1 LIVRGVSAAAMVATT
16 RADPSIL
23 TRPGA
28 RPQYSTVLPLSLY
41 ATQALHGIVYGM
53 LLFLVSSGLTLVF
66 GMMGILNIAH
76 AAFFMLGAYL
86 AFTTVTVTGQFWLS
100 LLVAPIVVG
109 LLGAIVERWLLRR
122 THAFG
127 HAYELLLTFGLFYMI
142 AEAVRWIWGN
152 YTLQVPAPVVLSGSV
167 PLFGLQYPTYRLF
180 ILGVAVVI
188 CVGMSLGLL
197 RTRIG
202 IVIRSAVSD
211 GEMVS
216 ALGINTPLVALGV
229 FTAGSALA
237 AIAGVIAAP
246 FLQADPA
253 MGAAILTDAFVVIVI
268 GGFGSLLGALLAAL
282 MIGEL
287 QSFGIL
293 WFPQIALVFQFLLMA
308 VVLIVRPQGLF
319 GEKG

>member
-1 LIVRGVSAAAMVATT
+1 MF
-16 RADPSIL
+16 
-23 TRPGA
+23 
-28 RPQYSTVLPLSLY
+28 PLSVY
-41 ATQALHGIVYGM
+41 ATQTLHGVVYGM

-86 AFTTVTVTGQFWLS
+86 AYTTVAVTGSFWLS

-109 LLGAIVERWLLRR
+109 LLGALVERWLLRR

-127 HAYELLLTFGLFYMI
+127 HAYELLLTFGLFFMI
-142 AEAVRWIWGN
+142 GEAVRWIWGN
-152 YTLQVPAPVVLSGSV
+152 YTLQVPAPAVLGGSV
-167 PLFGLQYPTYRLF
+167 PFMGGQYPLYRLF
-180 ILGVAVVI
+180 ILGVSGLLCLVMGVT
-188 CVGMSLGLL
+188 LL
-197 RTRIG
+197 RTRVG
-202 IVIRSAVSD
+202 IIIRSAVSD

-229 FTAGSALA
+229 FATGSALA
-237 AIAGVIAAP
+237 AVAGVIAAP

-268 GGFGSLLGALLAAL
+268 GGFGSLLGALLASL

-287 QSFGIL
+287 QSFGVL

-308 VVLIVRPQGLF
+308 GVLIVRPQGLF

>member
-1 LIVRGVSAAAMVATT
+1 VFG
-16 RADPSIL
+16 PS
-23 TRPGA
+23 
-28 RPQYSTVLPLSLY
+28 VY
-41 ATQALHGIVYGM
+41 ATQALHGMVYGM

-76 AAFFMLGAYL
+76 AAFYMLGAYL
-86 AFTTVTVTGQFWLS
+86 AYTTVAATGNFWLS
-100 LLVAPIVVG
+100 LLVAPLLVG
-109 LLGAIVERWLLRR
+109 LLGAAVERGLLRR
-122 THAFG
+122 IHRFG
-127 HAYELLLTFGLFYMI
+127 HAYELLLTFGLFYMM

-152 YTLQVPAPVVLSGSV
+152 YTLEVPTPALLTGSI
-167 PLFGLQYPTYRLF
+167 PLLGSQYPVYRLF
-180 ILGVAVVI
+180 ILAFSALI
-188 CVGMSLGLL
+188 CLAMATVLL
-197 RTRIG
+197 RTRVG
-202 IVIRSAVSD
+202 IIIRSAVAD

-229 FTAGSALA
+229 FSVGAALA

-253 MGAAILTDAFVVIVI
+253 MGAAILVDSFVVVVV
-268 GGFGSLLGALLAAL
+268 GGFGSLLGALLASL

-293 WFPQIALVFQFLLMA
+293 WFPAFAMVFQFLLMA
-308 VVLIVRPQGLF
+308 AVLVLRPQGLF

>member
-1 LIVRGVSAAAMVATT
+1 VFG
-16 RADPSIL
+16 
-23 TRPGA
+23 
-28 RPQYSTVLPLSLY
+28 LSVY
-41 ATQALHGIVYGM
+41 ATQALHGMVYGM

-76 AAFFMLGAYL
+76 AAFYMLGAYF
-86 AFTTVTVTGQFWLS
+86 AYTTVAATGSFWLS

-109 LLGAIVERWLLRR
+109 LLGAAVERGLLRR
-122 THAFG
+122 IHRYG
-127 HAYELLLTFGLFYMI
+127 HAYELLLTFGLFYMM

-152 YTLQVPAPVVLSGSV
+152 YTLEVPTPALLSGSI
-167 PLFGLQYPTYRLF
+167 PLLGSQYPVYRLF
-180 ILGVAVVI
+180 ILAFSALI
-188 CVGMSLGLL
+188 CLAMATVLL
-197 RTRIG
+197 RTRVG
-202 IVIRSAVSD
+202 IIIRSAVAD

-229 FTAGSALA
+229 FSVGAALA

-253 MGAAILTDAFVVIVI
+253 MGAAILVDSFVVVVV
-268 GGFGSLLGALLAAL
+268 GGFGSLLGALLASL

-293 WFPQIALVFQFLLMA
+293 WFPAFAMVFQFLLMA
-308 VVLIVRPQGLF
+308 AVLVLRPQGLF

>member
-1 LIVRGVSAAAMVATT
+1 MFG
-16 RADPSIL
+16 
-23 TRPGA
+23 
-28 RPQYSTVLPLSLY
+28 LSVY
-41 ATQALHGIVYGM
+41 ATQALHGMVYGM

-76 AAFFMLGAYL
+76 AAFYMLGAYL
-86 AFTTVTVTGQFWLS
+86 AYTTVATTGSFWLS
-100 LLVAPIVVG
+100 LLVAPILVG
-109 LLGAIVERWLLRR
+109 LLGAAVERGLLRR
-122 THAFG
+122 IHHFG
-127 HAYELLLTFGLFYMI
+127 HAYELLLTFGLFYMM

-152 YTLQVPAPVVLSGSV
+152 YTLQVPTPALLTGSI
-167 PLFGLQYPTYRLF
+167 PLLGSQYPVYRLF
-180 ILGVAVVI
+180 ILAFSGLI
-188 CVGMSLGLL
+188 CLAMATVLL
-197 RTRIG
+197 RTRVG
-202 IVIRSAVSD
+202 IIIRSAVAD

-229 FTAGSALA
+229 FSVGAALA

-253 MGAAILTDAFVVIVI
+253 MGAAILVDSFVVVVV
-268 GGFGSLLGALLAAL
+268 GGFGSLLGALLASL

-293 WFPQIALVFQFLLMA
+293 WFPAFAMVFQFLLMA
-308 VVLIVRPQGLF
+308 AVLVLRPQGLF

>member
-1 LIVRGVSAAAMVATT
+1 VFG
-16 RADPSIL
+16 PS
-23 TRPGA
+23 
-28 RPQYSTVLPLSLY
+28 VY
-41 ATQALHGIVYGM
+41 ATQALHGMVYGM

-76 AAFFMLGAYL
+76 AAFYMLGAYL
-86 AFTTVTVTGQFWLS
+86 AYTTVAATGNFWLS
-100 LLVAPIVVG
+100 LLVAPILVG
-109 LLGAIVERWLLRR
+109 LLGAAVERGLLRR
-122 THAFG
+122 IHRFG
-127 HAYELLLTFGLFYMI
+127 HAYELLLTFGLFYMM

-152 YTLQVPAPVVLSGSV
+152 YTLEVPTPALLTGSI
-167 PLFGLQYPTYRLF
+167 PLFGSQYPVYRLF
-180 ILGVAVVI
+180 ILAFSTLICLGMAGV
-188 CVGMSLGLL
+188 LL
-197 RTRIG
+197 RTRVG
-202 IVIRSAVSD
+202 IIIRSAVAD

-229 FTAGSALA
+229 FSVGAALA

-253 MGAAILTDAFVVIVI
+253 MGAAILVDSFVVVVV
-268 GGFGSLLGALLAAL
+268 GGFGSLLGALLASL

-293 WFPQIALVFQFLLMA
+293 WFPAFAMVFQFLLMA
-308 VVLIVRPQGLF
+308 AVLVLRPQGLF